1 MSGCSTGA
9 TRSLWSQRWME
20 PSGNAVLADAQ
31 DAAEITGKAIA
42 TPVTAA
48 IDVVTDD
55 ATLVLVETVAKMFGA
70 VGR

>member
-1 MSGCSTGA
+1 
-9 TRSLWSQRWME
+9 ME